1 MEYPVVNKAECTGC
15 GTCIYMCPMEAIEL
29 VDGVAQIYNDNCSNC
44 QACVAE
50 CPVDAIRV

>member
-15 GTCIYMCPMEAIEL
+15 GICIDECPMEAIEL
-29 VDGVAQIYNDNCSNC
+29 VDGVAQINNDNCSNC

-50 CPVDAIRV
+50 CPVDAIKV